1 MIQKKEMRKN
11 VKRNVLWLT
20 ETAVMLALLITVQM
34 VTKPMGQIVTGTCVN
49 AVLGITALVC
59 GVVSGAI
66 VALISPIAAFLLG
79 IAPQVLTVP
88 AIMIGNFVL
97 VWVLGWRSKN
107 TKQIWISMLR
117 CVCAAVAKF
126 AVLYI
131 LVVQVICHFAADYF
145 LQSGTLMPPMVKVL
159 STTFAWPQLVTALFG
174 SLIATWIAPLLRQV
188 LHK

>member
-1 MIQKKEMRKN
+1 MKKS
-11 VKRNVLWLT
+11 VLWLT
-20 ETAVMLALLITVQM
+20 ETAVMLAVLITMQM
-34 VTKPMGQIVTGTCVN
+34 ITKPMGQIVTGTCVN

-59 GVVSGAI
+59 GVSSGAV
-66 VALISPIAAFLLG
+66 VALISPIMAFLLG
-79 IAPQVLTVP
+79 IAPQILTVP

-97 VWVLGWRSKN
+97 VLVLSWRRKN
-107 TKQIWISMLR
+107 QRSTGIALLR

-131 LVVQVICHFAADYF
+131 LVVQLICNIAAEYF

-159 STTFAWPQLVTALFG
+159 STTFAWPQLITALLG
-174 SLIATWIAPLLRQV
+174 GLIATWIAPLLRKV